1 MTVTETLKNQA
12 IQARQ
17 AAQQLAQ
24 ASTELKN
31 ETLQA
36 IAAAL
41 RAQVGPILE
50 ANAKDVAFAQDLRE
64 RGELTGSAAARVE
77 LSEKKIEQMAQ
88 SVEQV
93 ASLPDPVGQVLLA
106 RQLDDGLNLY
116 RVSCPI
122 GVILV
127 IFESRPDVV
136 TQISALAL
144 KSGNAVILKGG
155 KEAQHTNR
163 LLASLIHQVLEATPQ
178 LPTHAVSLIESRDE
192 VSQMVRMS
200 EHLDL
205 IIPRGSNQ
213 LVQYIQENAQVP
225 VMGHADGI
233 CHVYLDP
240 EADPGKAL
248 DIVVD
253 SKTDYPAVCN
263 AMETLLVHE
272 QFPDDVLASI
282 LRALQAQGVEL
293 RGCSRTRDRLEG
305 AADLVLQAATED
317 DWATE
322 YTDLILSIKT
332 VASGEDAVAH
342 IHHYGSAHT
351 DAIVTE
357 NPETATWFM
366 ETVDSAGVFWNAS
379 TRFADGF
386 RYGFGAEVGVSTART
401 HARGPVGLE
410 GLVIYKYRLYG
421 GGHTAGPYSQGERR
435 FQFQDLAPE
444 LPAAGK

>member
-1 MTVTETLKNQA
+1 MNVTETLRNQA
-12 IQARQ
+12 REARRS
-17 AAQQLAQ
+17 AQQLAQ
-24 ASTELKN
+24 VSTELKN
-31 ETLQA
+31 EVLQA
-36 IAAAL
+36 IASTL
-41 RAQVGPILE
+41 RANVAPLLE
-50 ANAKDVAFAQDLRE
+50 ANAKDVAVAQELRE
-64 RGELTGSAAARVE
+64 RGELSGSAAARVA
-77 LSEKKIEQMAQ
+77 LSEGKIEQMAQ

-93 ASLPDPVGQVLLA
+93 GALPDPVGQVQMA
-106 RQLDDGLNLY
+106 RQLDQGLNLY

-163 LLASLIHQVLEATPQ
+163 LLASLIHEILEASPHV
-178 LPTHAVSLIESRDE
+178 PTEAVSLIESRDE

-200 EHLDL
+200 DELDL

-233 CHVYLDP
+233 CHVYLDRD
-240 EADPGKAL
+240 ADATKAFE
-248 DIVVD
+248 IVVD

-272 QFPDDVLASI
+272 QFPDSALVSL
-282 LRALQAQGVEL
+282 LQELQARGVEL
-293 RGCSRTRDRLEG
+293 RCCPLTRQRLASSE
-305 AADLVLQAATED
+305 LQLQAATEE

-332 VASGEDAVAH
+332 VASGDAAVAH
-342 IHHYGSAHT
+342 IHQYGSAHT

-357 NPETATWFM
+357 SAETAKWFM

-421 GGHTAGPYSQGERR
+421 QGHTVGPYSQGTRH
-435 FQFQDLAPE
+435 FQFENLAPE
-444 LPAAGK
+444 LPSRNS